1 MESASR
7 AELWQR
13 CTSLEQEL
21 RSAEDK
27 LGATT
32 KQLQHA
38 EKQLGALLISHVSC
52 SSRCCTCWELV
63 MDAA

>member
-21 RSAEDK
+21 SGTQDALD
-27 LGATT
+27 ATS
-32 KQLQHA
+32 KQLRHTEQ
-38 EKQLGALLISHVSC
+38 QLGEAAC
-52 SSRCCTCWELV
+52 NPMRSRLH
-63 MDAA
+63 

>member
-21 RSAEDK
+21 RTTQEALSATSKRLKQAEQH
-27 LGATT
+27 LGE
-32 KQLQHA
+32 QQ
-38 EKQLGALLISHVSC
+38 G
-52 SSRCCTCWELV
+52 
-63 MDAA
+63 

>member
-21 RSAEDK
+21 RGTQDALD
-27 LGATT
+27 ATSSQL
-32 KQLQHA
+32 KQA
-38 EKQLGALLISHVSC
+38 EKQLGERVAIL
-52 SSRCCTCWELV
+52 
-63 MDAA
+63 

>member
-21 RSAEDK
+21 R
-27 LGATT
+27 GAQDELDAAN
-32 KQLQHA
+32 KQLKHT
-38 EKQLGALLISHVSC
+38 EKQLGEWTGSC
-52 SSRCCTCWELV
+52 LSC
-63 MDAA
+63 